1 MARRRCHLGGD
12 IMGGIVMGG
21 IMISMQ
27 RLILGCIGIHLD
39 PMRGA
44 VMRIV
49 LRIVLR
55 WGGGA
60 VVIFPFQHRCV
71 FHQLD
76 IGGGGV
82 IVGTVVGR
90 AIGAGL
96 GWCVSCILLGRRGR
110 LRGFGLGFGLGL
122 ANTQGRGQHQ
132 TIPSRCGRG
141 LRTIW
146 RIGHKPPYRRQ
157 YIFNIG
163 GFHRI

>member
-1 MARRRCHLGGD
+1 MARWRCYLGGV
-12 IMGGIVMGG
+12 IMGGIIIGG

-49 LRIVLR
+49 LH

-60 VVIFPFQHRCV
+60 VVIFPFQHRGV
-71 FHQLD
+71 FHRLD

-96 GWCVSCILLGRRGR
+96 GWCVGCILLGRRGR
-110 LRGFGLGFGLGL
+110 LRGFGLGLRL
-122 ANTQGRGQHQ
+122 ANTQGRG
-132 TIPSRCGRG
+132 
-141 LRTIW
+141 
-146 RIGHKPPYRRQ
+146 
-157 YIFNIG
+157 
-163 GFHRI
+163 